1 MWRYLLLALIGLPLV
16 AATFGFVTNAA
27 TARAVR
33 RLPLPPEDEFGVPFL
48 APWAATAAFLIGFVA
63 LCLTGRAGA
72 GPAIA
77 AAFGPFLLLAVLS
90 VGWSRA
96 SASVWTAQMLTS
108 GLAFAALAALLLAR

>member
-16 AATFGFVTNAA
+16 AVTFGFVTN
-27 TARAVR
+27 
-33 RLPLPPEDEFGVPFL
+33 
-48 APWAATAAFLIGFVA
+48 AATAAFLIGFVA

-72 GPAIA
+72 GPAIV

-108 GLAFAALAALLLAR
+108 GLAFGALAALLLAR